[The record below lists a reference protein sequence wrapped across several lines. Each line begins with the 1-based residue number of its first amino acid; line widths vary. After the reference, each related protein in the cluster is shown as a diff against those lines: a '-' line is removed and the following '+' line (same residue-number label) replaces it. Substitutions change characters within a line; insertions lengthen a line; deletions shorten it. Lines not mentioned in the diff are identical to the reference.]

1 MLCRLY
7 ANRSTH
13 RPCRRLYCCEQMMRR
28 LNRTETNPVNQID
41 MVRTG
46 YDRIAAI
53 YLKIRRNSGP
63 DIELL
68 AELTDRLSNG
78 ARVLDAGCGAG
89 VPVTRLL
96 ADRFMVTG
104 VDLSASQIEL
114 ARSLVPD
121 ATFIQADMTTID
133 LPANAFNAICSY
145 YAIIHVPREQ
155 HPTLLERFHRML
167 VPGGYLLASMGAT
180 DNADDRDDNWLG
192 AGAPMYWSHYGQEEN
207 LRMVK
212 AAGFTIVWDRLVRED
227 EMFGE
232 GRHLF
237 VLARKPL
244 VS

>member
-1 MLCRLY
+1 ME
-7 ANRSTH
+7 
-13 RPCRRLYCCEQMMRR
+13 PK
-28 LNRTETNPVNQID
+28 PVNQID
-41 MVRTG
+41 KVRAG
-46 YDRIAAI
+46 YDRIAPT
-53 YLKIRRNSGP
+53 YLRIRRSSGP
-63 DIELL
+63 DVDLL
-68 AELTDRLSNG
+68 TELTGRLSNG

-96 ADRFMVTG
+96 ASRFLVTG
-104 VDLSASQIEL
+104 VDLSASQIEM

-133 LPANAFNAICSY
+133 LPDNSFNAICSY

-180 DNADDRDDNWLG
+180 DNPDDHDDNWLG
-192 AGAPMYWSHYGQEEN
+192 AGAPMYWSHYGREEN
-207 LRMVK
+207 LRMVN

-227 EMFGE
+227 EALG
-232 GRHLF
+232 GGSHLF